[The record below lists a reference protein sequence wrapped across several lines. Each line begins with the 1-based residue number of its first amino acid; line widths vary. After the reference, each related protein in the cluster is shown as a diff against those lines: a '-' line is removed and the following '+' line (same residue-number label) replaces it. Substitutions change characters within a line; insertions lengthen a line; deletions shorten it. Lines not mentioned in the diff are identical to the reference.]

1 MRFGLPFLIAALI
14 AALAGAGAF
23 APRASGHDARGA
35 SHNDVFSGVR

>member
-14 AALAGAGAF
+14 AALAGAF